1 MVLTDPL
8 HHILDFSVLII
19 GAALSLL
26 ATGYKNI

>member
-1 MVLTDPL
+1 MVFTVLL

-19 GAALSLL
+19 GAALPIL